1 MTKKPIRSFDVAYD
15 LELGFVVRVEAKSE
29 AAAER
34 IVRHHLDT
42 EADELPHSTR
52 VHFDGNVVD
61 TEEVHS

>member
-1 MTKKPIRSFDVAYD
+1 MTKKAKRSFNVSYY
-15 LELGFVVRVEAKSE
+15 LEQGFVVRVEAKSE

-34 IVRHHLDT
+34 IVRRHLDT

-61 TEEVHS
+61 TEEVRS